1 MSQLDTYPELP
12 KNDFYYPRDF
22 AGPIAPT
29 QGSTQPVDM
38 FKVQLTG
45 GAWAAAQAANAA
57 ELAQLHGGLEQQ
69 GLFGNFDRA
78 AAFDT
83 SERAGALDSDANVFR
98 FLEAVAWEFGRTK
111 SADLNLVFEALVD
124 RVLPVQYDDG
134 YLSTAFGRPGQAA
147 RYSDLDHGGELAGF
161 TALIRAGVAR
171 GRTVGRDRFV
181 EMVVRLADHICDTFG
196 PEGRPAGA
204 GHDGLE
210 SALAE
215 LSRFTGNPRYILQAS
230 MFVEEYREALTGFDD
245 FGEPVEVPADFAPSA
260 QLLSGIVDVAVET
273 SDDELAG
280 AALAR
285 IRSLMDGLGTMIP
298 ASVSH
303 RLVLAVGAAEAD
315 VVAQIGE
322 SLGSAEPGVA
332 ADGVAASGVAATDGV
347 VTSDVVAAS
356 GGVAASAVR
365 YADAVERELSGVVE
379 SRLCESRSGESRG
392 EEASAKR
399 LELLITVSQLS
410 AFVASIGEDAVHL
423 HTYVDSHIEAEV
435 AGQAVILEVE
445 TGFEGAGSG
454 VEDPGSEA
462 ESGAQAGEA
471 VEAGES
477 GAAEPA
483 AADSTVARIKV
494 VESEQAN
501 LELRVPG
508 WATSAKL
515 RLGSS
520 EPLDIEPGVTRVEGV
535 RTGDVVTLSFS

>member
-57 ELAQLHGGLEQQ
+57 ELAQLQGELEQQ
-69 GLFGNFDRA
+69 GFLGNFDRA

-98 FLEAVAWEFGRTK
+98 FLEAVAWEFGRTR
-111 SADLNLVFEALVD
+111 SADLNLMFETLVD

-161 TALIRAGVAR
+161 AALIRAGVAR

-285 IRSLMDGLGTMIP
+285 IRTLMDGLGTVIP

-332 ADGVAASGVAATDGV
+332 ADGVAASGVAASEAVAADG
-347 VTSDVVAAS
+347 VAAS

-392 EEASAKR
+392 EEASAER
-399 LELLITVSQLS
+399 LERLITVSQLS

-423 HTYVDSHIEAEV
+423 HTYVDSSIEAEV

-445 TGFEGAGSG
+445 TGVEGAGSG

-471 VEAGES
+471 GES
-477 GAAEPA
+477 GAAEQA
-483 AADSTVARIKV
+483 AADSTVARIRV
-494 VESEQAN
+494 VEAEHAN

-515 RLGSS
+515 WLGSS